1 MFLILINGSDEYE
14 DTKHY
19 SFLLRDVQP
28 HNHLRDVQPHNHN
41 SAKYYYFIL
50 LFRVIAC
57 FIKVFL

>member
-14 DTKHY
+14 DTKDY

-28 HNHLRDVQPHNHN
+28 HNHNR
-41 SAKYYYFIL
+41 AKYYYFIL